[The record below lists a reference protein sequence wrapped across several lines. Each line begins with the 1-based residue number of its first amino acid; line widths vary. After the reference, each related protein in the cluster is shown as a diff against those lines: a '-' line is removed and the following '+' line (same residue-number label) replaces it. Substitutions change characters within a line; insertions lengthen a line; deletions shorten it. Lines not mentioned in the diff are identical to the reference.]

1 MGGTHTS
8 GKQSLTRL
16 SVRLPALPCERVC
29 PAAAIRFHAAAATSD
44 AATSTGSSADSVG
57 GVIAD
62 RCYGCGRCIPVCPF
76 GIISAEEH
84 QRTHEDTLTLLGGG
98 LVDAIEI
105 HTLPGHV
112 EAFNALWASIGEAAG
127 SLKLVAVSLPDLG
140 GAMHH
145 AMHAMYRTMHPHLSA
160 ANLWQLDGRPM
171 SGDIGAG
178 ATRATIRLAARV
190 AAFEDRPPGYLQIAG
205 EPTVTLSPRY
215 KIMECCLLLLLV
227 SSAPHSAA
235 VLPVLL
241 SPLLILHCSQHG
253 LTLFSSIGAIPA
265 CSCVTTHAPHASHSA
280 DDVLS
285 CTYLSPFM
293 LSQH

>member
-215 KIMECCLLLLLV
+215 KIMECCLLLLLITGLQLQV
-227 SSAPHSAA
+227 WPLA
-235 VLPVLL
+235 VM
-241 SPLLILHCSQHG
+241 
-253 LTLFSSIGAIPA
+253 
-265 CSCVTTHAPHASHSA
+265 HASH
-280 DDVLS
+280 DDCVTRPLS
-285 CTYLSPFM
+285 DPGSSPWP
-293 LSQH
+293 S